1 MAHLKIKN
9 VKIDALKP
17 YDRNARTH
25 SDKQIN
31 QIAASIKQF
40 GFNNPV
46 LIDDGN
52 LIIAGHGRVEA
63 AKILELEEV
72 PTVCLSHMTDAEKK
86 AYIIAD
92 NRLAEKAG
100 WDRGILA
107 FELQHLYEMP
117 DLEFDLEI
125 TAFETA
131 EIDLMID
138 ELNAPEPDPDTEIP
152 EPQPVAI
159 TKPGDLWQLG
169 DHMLYCG
176 DSLKPESYE
185 TLMQGQKANIVFADP
200 PYNVPIDG
208 HVGNSGK
215 TQHREFAMA
224 SGEMTVDEFTQFLT
238 TVFERAVE
246 NSTDGS
252 IHYQCMD
259 WRHLP
264 EILAAGKTAGYDLK
278 NLCVWVKDNGGMGSL
293 YRSRHEL
300 ICVFKSGAAPHMNN
314 VELGKHGRYR
324 TNVWEYAGV
333 NSFGNGRMDEL
344 KLHPTVKPVPMI
356 SDALKDTSK
365 RGDIVLDSFGGSGST
380 LIAAERT
387 GRKARLIE
395 IDPIYC
401 DVIIRRWQ
409 ELTGN
414 DAIFAIKLR
423 HPAKRVS
430 GWAAIHRLAMT
441 SLIASWL

>member
-1 MAHLKIKN
+1 MKKLQIKN

-25 SDKQIN
+25 SEKQIN

-46 LIDDGN
+46 LIDDDN
-52 LIIAGHGRVEA
+52 QIIAGHGRFEA
-63 AKILELEEV
+63 AKLLELEEV
-72 PTVCLSHMTDAEKK
+72 PTVCLSHMSDAEKR

-100 WDRGILA
+100 WDKDILA
-107 FELQHLYEMP
+107 LEFQHLFEID
-117 DLEFDLEI
+117 DLDFDLGI
-125 TAFETA
+125 TGFETA

-138 ELNAPEPDPDTEIP
+138 DLNAPEPDPDDEIP
-152 EPQPVAI
+152 EPQPIAI

-169 DHMLYCG
+169 EHILYCG
-176 DSLKPESYE
+176 DSLKPESYVA
-185 TLMQGQKANIVFADP
+185 LMQGQKANIVFADP

-224 SGEMTVDEFTQFLT
+224 SGEMTVDQFTQFLT
-238 TVFERAVE
+238 TAFERAVE

-259 WRHLP
+259 WRHMQ
-264 EILAAGKTAGYDLK
+264 EILAAGTAAGYDLK
-278 NLCVWVKDNGGMGSL
+278 NLCVWAKDNGGMGSL

-300 ICVFKSGAAPHMNN
+300 IFVFKNGTAPHINN
-314 VELGKHGRYR
+314 VELGKYGRYR

-333 NSFGNGRMDEL
+333 NSFGNGRMGEL
-344 KLHPTVKPVPMI
+344 KLHPTVKPVALI

-365 RGDIVLDSFGGSGST
+365 RGDIVLDNFGGSGST

-395 IDPIYC
+395 IDPVYC

-409 ELTGN
+409 DHTGE
-414 DAIFAIKLR
+414 DAIHIETNQIFNALES
-423 HPAKRVS
+423 AEE
-430 GWAAIHRLAMT
+430 AA
-441 SLIASWL
+441 